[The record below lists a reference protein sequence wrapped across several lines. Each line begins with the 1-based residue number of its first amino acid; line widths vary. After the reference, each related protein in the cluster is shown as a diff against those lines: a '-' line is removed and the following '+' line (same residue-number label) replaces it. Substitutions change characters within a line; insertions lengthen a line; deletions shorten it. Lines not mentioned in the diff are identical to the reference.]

1 MFGGPTTCR
10 WKLLWKPSS
19 NVDVEWKDGLSIM
32 DETMF
37 LNLVKTTA
45 ENHGCTLVDVDLEN
59 HVINLDGPDEAVAN
73 CARAIADL
81 VGD

>member
-1 MFGGPTTCR
+1 
-10 WKLLWKPSS
+10 
-19 NVDVEWKDGLSIM
+19 M

-59 HVINLDGPDEAVAN
+59 HVINLDGPDKAVAD
-73 CARAIADL
+73 CARAISEL
-81 VGD
+81 MGD